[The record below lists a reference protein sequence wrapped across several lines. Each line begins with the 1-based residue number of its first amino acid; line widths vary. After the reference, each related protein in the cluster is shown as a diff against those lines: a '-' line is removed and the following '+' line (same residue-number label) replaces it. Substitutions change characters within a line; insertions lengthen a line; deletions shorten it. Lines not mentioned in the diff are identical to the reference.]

1 MATADKLS
9 YLLET
14 KNQIKNAIE
23 EKGVSIAN
31 TDSFR
36 SYANKIKQIESSSGS
51 STDDW
56 QAQPDW
62 FDIESILENDTED
75 YKQKIICLLTDELD
89 DKAAKNIVSGAEKYK
104 LNDGKVIEQSANTD
118 LDITNLFDTTKD
130 KACSKG
136 YKTRYIIYYSNSES
150 EISITLADNAIYTI
164 FSGVIFD
171 TTPFANKEFLQCV
184 KFVNNTRFTSTNMAN
199 FFNNCRSL
207 RKIPN
212 LDTSNVVNMSY
223 MFNGCRLLEKIP
235 HLNTSKVTNMTSMFA
250 SCYALQQILNLDT
263 SAATNMNNMF
273 NNCYSLQRVLNLDT
287 TNVKSMLNILNN
299 CYLLSDVSINKIIST
314 LTFSSSNYLN
324 HASLL
329 IILNALVDLTG
340 STTQTLIFEANNLA
354 KLTDEEKAIARE
366 KNWTLA

>member
-1 MATADKLS
+1 MAIAEKLN

-14 KNQIKNAIE
+14 KNQIKTAITK
-23 EKGVSIAN
+23 KGVSILD

-36 SYANKIKQIESSSGS
+36 SYANKITQIESSSGS
-51 STDDW
+51 SADDW
-56 QAQPDW
+56 QTEPDW
-62 FDIESILENDTED
+62 FDIESILANDTED

-89 DKAAKNIVSGAEKYK
+89 DKAAKNIVGGAEKYK
-104 LNDGKVIEQSANTD
+104 LSDGQVIEESANTD

-130 KACSKG
+130 KVCGKG

-150 EISITLADNAIYTI
+150 EMNITLADNTIYAI

-171 TTPFANKEFLQCV
+171 TTPFANKEFLRCV
-184 KFVNNTRFTSTNMAN
+184 KFVNNTRFTSTNMSN

-207 RKIPN
+207 KKIPNN
-212 LDTSNVVNMSY
+212 LDTSNVVSMSY
-223 MFNGCRLLEKIP
+223 TFNGCRLLEKIP

-250 SCYALQQILNLDT
+250 SCYALQQIPNNLDT

-287 TNVKSMLNILNN
+287 SNVRSMTNIFNN

-329 IILNALVDLTG
+329 RILNALVDLTN
-340 STTQTLIFEANNLA
+340 QTSQI
-354 KLTDEEKAIARE
+354 LTLRKYKFSKIE
-366 KNWTLA
+366 

>member
-1 MATADKLS
+1 MAIAEKLN
-9 YLLET
+9 YT
-14 KNQIKNAIE
+14 KTNINKLKELTKKTVLSEVVNDIE
-23 EKGVSIAN
+23 QNYGV
-31 TDSFR
+31 
-36 SYANKIKQIESSSGS
+36 GS
-51 STDDW
+51 SVEDW
-56 QAQPDW
+56 QPESDW
-62 FDIESILENDTED
+62 WDIETILANDTED

-89 DKAAKNIVSGAEKYK
+89 DKAATNIVSGAEKYR
-104 LNDGKVIEQSANTD
+104 LSDGQVIEQSANAD

-130 KACSKG
+130 KICSKG

-150 EISITLADNAIYTI
+150 EMNITLADNTIYAI

-171 TTPFANKEFLQCV
+171 TTPFSNREFLQSV

-207 RKIPN
+207 KKIPNN

-223 MFNGCRLLEKIP
+223 MFNGCRLLERIP
-235 HLNTSKVTNMTSMFA
+235 NNLDTSKVLNMTSMFA
-250 SCYALQQILNLDT
+250 SCYALQQISNLDT

-287 TNVKSMLNILNN
+287 TNVKSMLNIFNN

-314 LTFSSSNYLN
+314 LILSSSNYLN

-340 STTQTLIFEANNLA
+340 STTQTLILEANNLE